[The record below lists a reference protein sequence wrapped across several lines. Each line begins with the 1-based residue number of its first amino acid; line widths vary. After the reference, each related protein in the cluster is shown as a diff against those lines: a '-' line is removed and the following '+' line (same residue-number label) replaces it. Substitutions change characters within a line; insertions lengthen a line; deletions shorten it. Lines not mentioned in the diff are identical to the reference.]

1 MTARSRTLIPALLL
15 PVLLSAPTAGAEEA
29 AAPMDVVRSLAGMDS
44 KDLELPLRAL
54 AIVTVLSVVPA
65 VLLLTTCFP
74 RILIV
79 LSFLRRALGAQDIL
93 SNQIVAGLTLLLTGV
108 IMLPLWKRIHAEAYE
123 PFARGE
129 ITSAGEALER
139 AAGPVKEFLLGHTLQ
154 GDLRLLVEISRHA
167 GGTGAN
173 APAGVAMSP
182 GRELPDR
189 VEDLGFHVILPA
201 FVLSELK
208 TAFRMGFMIL
218 LPFLVI
224 DLAVSAVLVSMG
236 MFLLPPVFVSLP
248 LKVLVFVLVDGW
260 GLVVAQLAQSLA
272 GKV

>member
-1 MTARSRTLIPALLL
+1 MRRALARSCLLAAILL
-15 PVLLSAPTAGAEEA
+15 PAPASAGEA
-29 AAPMDVVRSLAGMDS
+29 APADLVRSLAGMDP
-44 KDLELPLRAL
+44 KDLDLPLRAL

-65 VLLLTTCFP
+65 VLLLATCFP

-79 LSFLRRALGAQDIL
+79 LSFLRRAFGAQDL
-93 SNQIVAGLTLLLTGV
+93 LPNQVVAGLALVLTTV
-108 IMLPLWKRIHAEAYE
+108 IMLPLWKRIHAEAYA

-129 ITSAGEALER
+129 LKDAGEAIER
-139 AAGPVKEFLLGHTLQ
+139 ASAPMKRFLLAHTLQ
-154 GDLRLLVEISRHA
+154 GDLRLLVEISRSGEA
-167 GGTGAN
+167 GAGSN
-173 APAGVAMSP
+173 PPPAAASARGD
-182 GRELPDR
+182 LPDR

-208 TAFRMGFMIL
+208 TAFQMGFLIL

-248 LKVLVFVLVDGW
+248 LKVLVFVLADGW
-260 GLVVAQLAQSLA
+260 DLVVAQLAQ
-272 GKV
+272 GFKTIV

>member
-1 MTARSRTLIPALLL
+1 
-15 PVLLSAPTAGAEEA
+15 
-29 AAPMDVVRSLAGMDS
+29 MDLVRSLTGMDP
-44 KDLELPLRAL
+44 KDAEVPLRAL

-79 LSFLRRALGAQDIL
+79 FSFLRRALGAQDIL
-93 SNQIVAGLTLLLTGV
+93 SNQVVAGLTLVLTAV

-129 ITSAGEALER
+129 LKNAGEALDR
-139 AAGPVKEFLLGHTLQ
+139 ASVPMKRFLLAHTLQ
-154 GDLRLLVEISRHA
+154 GDLRLLVEISRSGEA
-167 GGTGAN
+167 RPGSN
-173 APAGVAMSP
+173 ASP
-182 GRELPDR
+182 GSPTSTARELPDR

-208 TAFRMGFMIL
+208 TAFQMGFLIL

-260 GLVVAQLAQSLA
+260 GLVVAQIAQGFKAL
-272 GKV
+272 V

>member
-1 MTARSRTLIPALLL
+1 MKCSSPRTCLVALLL
-15 PVLLSAPTAGAEEA
+15 LISIPARAEDREPADLLQ
-29 AAPMDVVRSLAGMDS
+29 SLAGMDAKS
-44 KDLELPLRAL
+44 VELPLRAL
-54 AIVTVLSVVPA
+54 AIVTVLSVVPT

-79 LSFLRRALGAQDIL
+79 FSFLRRALGAQDIL
-93 SNQIVAGLTLLLTGV
+93 SNQVIAGLTLVLTVV
-108 IMLPLWKRIHAEAYE
+108 IMLPVWKRIHAEAYE

-129 ITSAGEALER
+129 LKDAGEALDR
-139 AAGPVKEFLLGHTLQ
+139 ASVPVKKFLLANTLQ
-154 GDLRLLVEISRHA
+154 ADLRLLVDLSRSGESRRGSGA
-167 GGTGAN
+167 STGA
-173 APAGVAMSP
+173 AATTS
-182 GRELPDR
+182 ELPDR

-208 TAFRMGFMIL
+208 TAFQMGFLIL

-260 GLVVAQLAQSLA
+260 GLVVAQMAQGFKAL
-272 GKV
+272 V